1 MKECSL
7 RSVVPETREHIGC
20 SSRDLELKVIN
31 FNEKNVIMHERKVS
45 HMNEVQ
51 IYDNHSS

>member
-31 FNEKNVIMHERKVS
+31 FNEKNVI
-45 HMNEVQ
+45 NA
-51 IYDNHSS
+51 